1 MVSALHRLA
10 LFSASF
16 LALTALIS
24 TIGCKAQVPPAGS
37 TIQDPALARKIE
49 VEIRSQFNIPS
60 EYDVKVGTRGPS
72 DFPGYDSLNVTISH
86 NASSNTS
93 KFLISKDNSSLARL
107 EKFDLN
113 NIPGQ
118 HIPVDNRPVRGNP
131 NAKVTVI
138 SFDDLECPYC
148 ARMHQQLF
156 PETLEH
162 YKDKV
167 RFIYK
172 DDPLVEIHPWALH
185 AAVDANC
192 IAAQNGNAYWGYV
205 DYLHA
210 HGQEV
215 SGPDRDVKKSYAT
228 LDKIATEQGKIFSLD
243 AAKLDACV
251 QKQDETAVRASMK
264 EAEDLNI
271 EGTPYLFI
279 EGEHIDGAQ
288 PIPQLWAAIDRALRA
303 AGVEP
308 PPAASQPAPTP
319 TLGH

>member
-1 MVSALHRLA
+1 MRRFSLFPASLLA
-10 LFSASF
+10 FA
-16 LALTALIS
+16 ALIS
-24 TIGCKAQVPPAGS
+24 TIGCKAQVPPAGA
-37 TIQDPALARKIE
+37 TIQDPALVRKIE

-72 DFPGYDSLNVTISH
+72 DFPGYDSLAVKISH
-86 NASSNTS
+86 NASSSTS
-93 KFLISKDNSSLARL
+93 QFLISKDDRSLARL

-148 ARMHQQLF
+148 ARMHEQLF

-162 YKDKV
+162 YKDQV

-215 SGPDRDVKKSYAT
+215 SGPDRDVKKSYET
-228 LDKIATEQGKIFSLD
+228 LDKIAREQGKIFKLD

-279 EGEHIDGAQ
+279 DGEHIDGAQ

-308 PPAASQPAPTP
+308 PPATSEPAPTP